1 MVKKEKP
8 NKEFLERLI
17 AAVERQLGISS
28 TQRGFSR
35 AIAKALKTTD
45 STVQRWFDGSLPSAE
60 YLSKIYN
67 IFGLTPNFLLGIE
80 EKSKSRFEKL
90 PIPTLELVDFVD
102 VKHPIKKED
111 YFTVPLVAGK
121 IAAGRGMIVDENIE
135 DWVIIHK
142 NVSSK
147 KKNLVAIRIDK
158 REGMSMYPILKP
170 DDIIIIDRDDKT
182 ITPKGI
188 YAVRIDDEC
197 TVKRVQQSDDHLI
210 LIPENPEYKVQLI
223 NLRIYPDPI
232 IGRVIWCSKKL

>member
-1 MVKKEKP
+1 MEKKEKP
-8 NKEFLERLI
+8 NKEFLDRLI
-17 AAVERQLGISS
+17 AVAESKLGISS
-28 TQRGFSR
+28 NQRGFLR
-35 AIAKALKTTD
+35 ALARALKTND
-45 STVQRWFDGSLPSAE
+45 STIQRWLAGSYPSAE
-60 YLSKIYN
+60 FLEKIYHT
-67 IFGLTPNFLLGIE
+67 FGLTPNFLLGIE
-80 EKSKSRFEKL
+80 EKSKSKIERL

-102 VKHPIKKED
+102 VKQPIKKED

-147 KKNLVAIRIDK
+147 KKNLIAIRIDK
-158 REGMSMYPILKP
+158 REGMSMFPILKP

-197 TVKRVQQSDDHLI
+197 TVKRVQQADDHLV
-210 LIPENPEYKVQLI
+210 LIPENSEYKVQLI
-223 NLRIYPDPI
+223 NLRTNPDPI